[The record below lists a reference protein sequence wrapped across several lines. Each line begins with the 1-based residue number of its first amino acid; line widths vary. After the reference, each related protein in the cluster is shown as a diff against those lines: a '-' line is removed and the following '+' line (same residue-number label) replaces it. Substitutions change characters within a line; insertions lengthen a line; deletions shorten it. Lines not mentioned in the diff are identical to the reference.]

1 MFRAPDADGNVPYV
15 GQLGCS
21 TTQFSKKPQ
30 TRKLQRKR
38 IMRKYKDTIENRMM
52 ELEDQILKN
61 RQRYTL
67 QELSGSDGEPESLV
81 QFIDEC
87 ESNSELLTV

>member
-1 MFRAPDADGNVPYV
+1 
-15 GQLGCS
+15 
-21 TTQFSKKPQ
+21 
-30 TRKLQRKR
+30 
-38 IMRKYKDTIENRMM
+38 MM

-67 QELSGSDGEPESLV
+67 QELSSQDFATAGSDGEPESLV

-87 ESNSELLTV
+87 ESNSELLTVED